1 MPIHFKNNLMNG
13 IQKIEIQKNL
23 VQQNLNIIFNK
34 EDKPLDIKENKKKD
48 NSQKKEENHNIPL
61 IKQNLFKRFE
71 NISNYQEI
79 KKRLNSKLTP
89 LKEEINHDKFHK
101 SNNLLPLVQK
111 GNKKMLIKTKERHLS
126 LNKSGGNIKI
136 NKDCLIK
143 KQLIDNNNFEN
154 ISKIQINKNIEIAND
169 IVNNSENM
177 IIKIR
182 NIPIKKQKKLIEY
195 FYKEVPNLR
204 NNKSMEDFI
213 FIKTPF
219 LSIKRHNL
227 SLFS

>member
-89 LKEEINHDKFHK
+89 LKEVVIV
-101 SNNLLPLVQK
+101 SSP
-111 GNKKMLIKTKERHLS
+111 S
-126 LNKSGGNIKI
+126 LRS
-136 NKDCLIK
+136 
-143 KQLIDNNNFEN
+143 
-154 ISKIQINKNIEIAND
+154 SIEI
-169 IVNNSENM
+169 VFM
-177 IIKIR
+177 C
-182 NIPIKKQKKLIEY
+182 QK
-195 FYKEVPNLR
+195 
-204 NNKSMEDFI
+204 
-213 FIKTPF
+213 
-219 LSIKRHNL
+219 
-227 SLFS
+227 